1 MTELRGKVALV
12 TGGSRGIGAAIVRAL
27 AQAEADVVVHYSRNR
42 ERAEAVVR
50 EAGPERCHLVA
61 AALEDPHAARA
72 LWNEAVAWRGHLDV
86 LINNAG
92 IFEPVG
98 IEDDAET
105 WRQAWQRTLQINL
118 LAPADLC
125 RAAVTHFRGRG
136 AGILINIASRAAFR
150 GDTPD
155 YMHYAASKAGLV
167 ALTRSIAR
175 GFAAEGVLAYV
186 IAPGFVGTEMV
197 DDFIAR
203 EGVDA
208 VLDEIPLGEIAAPED
223 VANVAAFLA
232 TGRARH
238 ATGAA
243 IDINGASYV
252 R

>member
-1 MTELRGKVALV
+1 MIDPDGLGEDPPIQVYCDMTSHGGGWTL
-12 TGGSRGIGAAIVRAL
+12 TGNFISAGF
-27 AQAEADVVVHYSRNR
+27 DV
-42 ERAEAVVR
+42 AEAVVQD
-50 EAGPERCHLVA
+50 AGPERCLLVS
-61 AALEDPHAARA
+61 AALEDPSAPRA

-118 LAPADLC
+118 LAAAELC

-136 AGILINIASRAAFR
+136 GGIIINIASRAAFR

-155 YMHYAASKAGLV
+155 YLHYAASKAGLV

-175 GFAAEGVLAYV
+175 GFAVEGVLAYV
-186 IAPGFVGTEMV
+186 IAPGFVRTEMV
-197 DDFIAR
+197 DDFVAR

-208 VLDEIPLGEIAAPED
+208 VLGEIPLGEIAAPED

-238 ATGAA
+238 ATGATL
-243 IDINGASYV
+243 DINGASYV

>member
-1 MTELRGKVALV
+1 MTEIQGKVALV
-12 TGGSRGIGAAIVRAL
+12 TGGSRGIGAATVRAL
-27 AQAEADVVVHYSRNR
+27 SAAKADVVVHYHRNR
-42 ERAEAVVR
+42 ARAEAVVR
-50 EAGPERCHLVA
+50 EVGPERCLLVP
-61 AALEDPHAARA
+61 AALENPPAARA
-72 LWNEAVAWRGHLDV
+72 LWNEAVTWRGHLDV

-98 IEDDAET
+98 IAEDAET

-118 LAPADLC
+118 LAAAELC
-125 RAAVTHFRGRG
+125 RAAVTHFQDRGG
-136 AGILINIASRAAFR
+136 GIIINIASRAAFR

-186 IAPGFVGTEMV
+186 IAPGFVRTEMT
-197 DDFIAR
+197 DDFFAR
-203 EGVDA
+203 QGEDA
-208 VLDEIPLGEIAAPED
+208 VLGEIPLGEIAAPED

-232 TGRARH
+232 SGRARH
-238 ATGAA
+238 ATGATF
-243 IDINGASYV
+243 DINGASYV

>member
-1 MTELRGKVALV
+1 MTKLRGKVALV

-27 AQAEADVVVHYSRNR
+27 AQAEADVVVHYGRNR
-42 ERAEAVVR
+42 DRAEAVVQD
-50 EAGPERCHLVA
+50 AGPERCLLVS
-61 AALEDPHAARA
+61 AALEDPSVPRA
-72 LWNEAVAWRGHLDV
+72 LWNEAAAWRGHLDV

-118 LAPADLC
+118 LAAAELC

-136 AGILINIASRAAFR
+136 GGIIINIASRAAFR

-155 YMHYAASKAGLV
+155 YLHYAASKAGLV

-186 IAPGFVGTEMV
+186 IAPGFVRTEMV
-197 DDFIAR
+197 DDFVAR

-208 VLDEIPLGEIAAPED
+208 VLGEIPLGEIAAQLLCLQQTTAW
-223 VANVAAFLA
+223 VAPSQSLA
-232 TGRARH
+232 SSSLA
-238 ATGAA
+238 
-243 IDINGASYV
+243 
-252 R
+252 